1 MNVKEIAKAMK
12 KDAPQLAST
21 QVEERN
27 KALEMI
33 KASLEEH
40 KEDIF
45 KANKEDLKY
54 ADENGVTPAVKK
66 RLKFDE
72 NKLHDVIAGIDQLI
86 SLNDP
91 LHKIL
96 LKRELDQDLVLTR
109 ISVPIGVI
117 GVIFEARPDALVQI
131 STLCIKSGNCAIL
144 KGGKETANT
153 NKALFTL
160 IKEAAIKAG
169 LPENCLAQAE
179 AHSEIDE
186 LLKCEKDVDLLI
198 PRGSNAFVQYIMNN
212 TKIPVMGHADGI
224 CHIYVDKD
232 YDINK
237 LVPIIIDAKTQYTAA
252 CNAVE
257 TILVN
262 RSVAKE
268 VLPVLKAAFE
278 DNGVKMR
285 GTEEVNDIISVEI
298 MDDFHTE
305 YLDLVVSIK
314 LVDDVKEAIEHINFY
329 GSHHTDAIITENEAT
344 AKEFMAMVDS
354 AGVYW
359 NVSTRFAD
367 GFRYGFGAEVGIST
381 S

>member
-109 ISVPIGVI
+109 ISVP
-117 GVIFEARPDALVQI
+117 
-131 STLCIKSGNCAIL
+131 
-144 KGGKETANT
+144 
-153 NKALFTL
+153 
-160 IKEAAIKAG
+160 
-169 LPENCLAQAE
+169 
-179 AHSEIDE
+179 
-186 LLKCEKDVDLLI
+186 
-198 PRGSNAFVQYIMNN
+198 
-212 TKIPVMGHADGI
+212 
-224 CHIYVDKD
+224 
-232 YDINK
+232 
-237 LVPIIIDAKTQYTAA
+237 
-252 CNAVE
+252 
-257 TILVN
+257 
-262 RSVAKE
+262 
-268 VLPVLKAAFE
+268 
-278 DNGVKMR
+278 
-285 GTEEVNDIISVEI
+285 
-298 MDDFHTE
+298 
-305 YLDLVVSIK
+305 
-314 LVDDVKEAIEHINFY
+314 
-329 GSHHTDAIITENEAT
+329 
-344 AKEFMAMVDS
+344 
-354 AGVYW
+354 
-359 NVSTRFAD
+359 
-367 GFRYGFGAEVGIST
+367 
-381 S
+381 